1 MKNGRAATSPEKNYT
16 LRRIVYNILLAARS
30 IISLENKKLDFTEK
44 EIVKFTAIMMARNFD
59 EFLFGTNHSHDDD
72 IHVSDFNLSGWE
84 PKLEAKLDKEMKD
97 RISKCAGHIVSSKP
111 PPFKDNEIKKLV
123 IPLIIQFIIQSVE
136 FVQQCIKSDQAK
148 YTGKAKKYVKESNA
162 LLRKLDIPLLPKS

>member
-1 MKNGRAATSPEKNYT
+1 MNKGRPATSPEKNYT
-16 LRRIVYNILLAARS
+16 LRRVVYNILLAARS

-111 PPFKDNEIKKLV
+111 PPFKNDKETKNLV
-123 IPLIIQFIIQSVE
+123 IPLIIESSE
-136 FVQQCIKSDQAK
+136 FVRQCIESGQAK